1 MKKLVQPDPY
11 NKQKNKQKGGSTTT
25 EASKEIELAP
35 PTVTAQY
42 PTLPSEAM
50 ETPPSL

>member
-11 NKQKNKQKGGSTTT
+11 NDTPDKQKGGSTTT
-25 EASKEIELAP
+25 EASKEI
-35 PTVTAQY
+35 VTAQY